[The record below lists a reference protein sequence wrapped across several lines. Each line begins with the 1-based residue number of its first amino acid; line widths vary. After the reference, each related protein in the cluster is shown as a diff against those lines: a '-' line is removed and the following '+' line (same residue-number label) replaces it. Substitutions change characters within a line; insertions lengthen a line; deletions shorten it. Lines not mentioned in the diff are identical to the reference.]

1 MIARKPSTVSV
12 GTAYEMAVHH
22 TLARQLQFELSRV
35 GGAHDRGVD
44 LMGVTRT
51 PHRLSLVIQ
60 CKCESKKL
68 SPRHVRELQGTL
80 VQHLDSS
87 GTTMALLASSQGF
100 TSKTVAEALASRLPL
115 SLVHIATNGTLHN
128 CIFNNAASEL
138 LSKAGLQLVKR
149 FSNTGSVNSST
160 NGIGLVISLEQT
172 DAST

>member
-1 MIARKPSTVSV
+1 
-12 GTAYEMAVHH
+12 MAVRH

-51 PHRLSLVIQ
+51 PQRLSLVVQ

-87 GTTMALLASSQGF
+87 GMTIALLASSQGF
-100 TSKTVAEALASRLPL
+100 TSSTVAEAIASRLPL
-115 SLVHIATNGTLHN
+115 SLVHISTNGTLHN
-128 CIFNNAASEL
+128 CLFNNAASL
-138 LSKAGLQLVKR
+138 LLGKAGLQLVKS
-149 FSNTGSVNSST
+149 FSTARSPNSD
-160 NGIGLVISLEQT
+160 GMDLVISLEQT
-172 DAST
+172 KPST